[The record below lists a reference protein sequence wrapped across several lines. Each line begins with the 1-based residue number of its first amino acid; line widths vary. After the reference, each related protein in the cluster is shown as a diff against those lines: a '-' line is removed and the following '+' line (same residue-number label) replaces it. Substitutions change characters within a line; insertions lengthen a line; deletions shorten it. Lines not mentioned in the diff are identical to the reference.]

1 MRYGAVVTVAG
12 ISSQM
17 GEFKPMLPIGKETM
31 IQRVVRTLRKAD
43 VENVVVITGYRHEVI
58 EENLNYA
65 GVMFL
70 KNERFIQGG
79 WIDSVKMGLEWLDDK
94 CDKVLVI
101 PGDVPMVTEN
111 TIRELLAQAGGFT
124 YPTFQ
129 GEPGYPVVLGGQAA
143 SRVTNAISTEQGST
157 LGLTQGSTQPNAIE
171 HLLKIMKG
179 LDIPVTKLAVED
191 VGVTLQI
198 NSQKDY
204 EKALRLYL
212 DEAGRNDQVRVI
224 TKTMLATDE
233 KFFGNGTEQ
242 LLELIGVTGSV
253 NAACQAMQM
262 SYTKAWKMIN
272 RIEKKLGYRVMER
285 VAGGRE
291 GGGSQ
296 LTEEGERLLRVYR
309 KMREEVQ
316 AAAEISF
323 QKYLSDI
330 LG

>member
-1 MRYGAVVTVAG
+1 
-12 ISSQM
+12 
-17 GEFKPMLPIGKETM
+17 
-31 IQRVVRTLRKAD
+31 
-43 VENVVVITGYRHEVI
+43 
-58 EENLNYA
+58 
-65 GVMFL
+65 
-70 KNERFIQGG
+70 
-79 WIDSVKMGLEWLDDK
+79 
-94 CDKVLVI
+94 
-101 PGDVPMVTEN
+101 MVTED

-143 SRVTNAISTEQGST
+143 SRVTNVISTEQGST
-157 LGLTQGSTQPNAIE
+157 QGSIQPNAIE
-171 HLLKIMKG
+171 DLLKIMKG
-179 LDIPVTKLAVED
+179 LGIPVTKLAVED

-212 DEAGRNDQVRVI
+212 DEAGRIDQVRVI

>member
-1 MRYGAVVTVAG
+1 MRYGAVVTVAE

-70 KNERFIQGG
+70 KNERFI
-79 WIDSVKMGLEWLDDK
+79 
-94 CDKVLVI
+94 
-101 PGDVPMVTEN
+101 PGDVPMVTED

-157 LGLTQGSTQPNAIE
+157 LGLTQGSIQPNAIE
-171 HLLKIMKG
+171 DLLKIMKG
-179 LDIPVTKLAVED
+179 LGIPVTKLAVED